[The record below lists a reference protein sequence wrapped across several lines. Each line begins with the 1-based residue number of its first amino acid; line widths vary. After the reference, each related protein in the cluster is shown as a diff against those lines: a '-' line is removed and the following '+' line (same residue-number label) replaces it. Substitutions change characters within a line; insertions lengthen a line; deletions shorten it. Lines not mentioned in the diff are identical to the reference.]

1 MQRVAPILTLCSD
14 ETILIIMMKK
24 LLVRY
29 ELLILMGLLIATWSF
44 LNVIG
49 ITNTSSDIF
58 WSLAGLGL
66 ATEAFIEL
74 WYERRADDDS

>member
-1 MQRVAPILTLCSD
+1 
-14 ETILIIMMKK
+14 MMKR

-29 ELLILMGLLIATWSF
+29 EWLILMGLLISIWSF

-66 ATEAFIEL
+66 ATEGFIEL
-74 WYERRADDDS
+74 YYERKGDKK